1 AVTVSG
7 FQPLG
12 RVLSLHY
19 TTAYWHYIDDRD
31 VVILSP
37 ALGVALGDAVDL
49 TFRYWLTTVAVG
61 ATDTTGSSVD
71 YVHSAGVRV
80 GWRPDARLSL
90 GLDYTYGVQ
99 LDRNP
104 SAADL
109 LELRSHIVTLLA
121 RKLLDRS
128 FGVDLALSFER
139 RSSLATAPT
148 VLGEVIEGGVFARW

>member
-1 AVTVSG
+1 
-7 FQPLG
+7 
-12 RVLSLHY
+12 
-19 TTAYWHYIDDRD
+19 
-31 VVILSP
+31 
-37 ALGVALGDAVDL
+37 
-49 TFRYWLTTVAVG
+49 
-61 ATDTTGSSVD
+61 TGSSVD

-109 LELRSHIVTLLA
+109 LQLRSHIVTALA